1 MGGGFLN
8 GVRVLDLSQ
17 FLPGPFATQMLADLG
32 ADVLKV
38 EPPAGDPQ
46 RRLDSVTGKPGP
58 ENSRS
63 AYYDVI
69 NAGKSVVAIDLKS
82 ADGKKAFET
91 LVRAADVLLES
102 YRPGVLE
109 RLGFGPGRLKSLN
122 PGLVHCALSG
132 FGQTGPNRLRAGH
145 DINYVASTGALS
157 VSGTPEKPV
166 MAWPPAADYASAFQ
180 AALTM
185 LGALV
190 ARART
195 GEGVYL
201 DVSLAESMLA
211 WQALGLTGAKLGGKP
226 GRGENLLNGGAACY
240 QVYATGD
247 GRFVTLGALEAHFW
261 ANFCAAMERPDWTGR
276 QFDPLPQ
283 TALIAEVADAINTD
297 HRNPLFLPDVDL
309 DPAIVATT
317 DGAEAARADAV
328 LLAPPA
334 QFMRAVCESLA
345 AAWTPGVPAVICAK
359 GIERQT
365 LALMSRPGNG
375 TSTSIPVSTAP
386 TFSGSTAL
394 KIAPCS
400 PSSITWRKAPWR

>member
-1 MGGGFLN
+1 MGGDFLN

-82 ADGKKAFET
+82 EDGKKAFET

-109 RLGFGPGRLKSLN
+109 RLGFGPDRLKSLN

-145 DINYVASTGALS
+145 DINYVASTGALAA
-157 VSGTPEKPV
+157 SGIPEKPV
-166 MAWPPAADYASAFQ
+166 MAWPPAADYASALQ

-195 GEGVYL
+195 GEGAYL

-211 WQALGLTGAKLGGKP
+211 WQGLGLTGAKLGGKP

-261 ANFCAAMERPDWTGR
+261 ANFCDAVDRPDWTSR
-276 QFDPLPQ
+276 QHEPLAQAGLIGEVAEMFASQ
-283 TALIAEVADAINTD
+283 TLDHWEATLKDVDCCYYAVLDYAEVARDPHVKARGLIAD
-297 HRNPLFLPDVDL
+297 QGAGVEVLFPAYVD
-309 DPAIVATT
+309 
-317 DGAEAARADAV
+317 GR
-328 LLAPPA
+328 PP
-334 QFMRAVCESLA
+334 E
-345 AAWTPGVPAVICAK
+345 P
-359 GIERQT
+359 
-365 LALMSRPGNG
+365 RP
-375 TSTSIPVSTAP
+375 PVREIDLE
-386 TFSGSTAL
+386 TAL
-394 KIAPCS
+394 ERWS
-400 PSSITWRKAPWR
+400 